1 MDEGAHKRASQ
12 RLAFGVAGFLAALI
26 IAVPLYAIFG

>member
-12 RLAFGVAGFLAALI
+12 RLALGVAGFLVAVIVAA
-26 IAVPLYAIFG
+26 AAYAIFG